1 MEEDGKGGW
10 GRVKR
15 VMAGVWEEVER
26 GGGPVTSLGL
36 THEAIEACCLAL
48 PLAPVG

>member
-26 GGGPVTSLGL
+26 GGDP
-36 THEAIEACCLAL
+36 
-48 PLAPVG
+48 